1 MVAPRCEPS
10 CAASMHGLHCLPLL
24 CLPPVASACSPP
36 CLRLHDRGECLT
48 VNATWSWTMDAA
60 TRTVAACTLTW
71 GAVHGLHMRG
81 ELNMF
86 VCGLWAG
93 RGWLSWLAHRITKL

>member
-1 MVAPRCEPS
+1 
-10 CAASMHGLHCLPLL
+10 
-24 CLPPVASACSPP
+24 
-36 CLRLHDRGECLT
+36 
-48 VNATWSWTMDAA
+48 MDAA